1 MYHQPHGIAVETGG
15 FQGSRCGGVMAR
27 GHRSESQTPTDRC
40 VVEFGDYCAPIEM
53 KGRLGGECRTA
64 DDDNVF

>member
-1 MYHQPHGIAVETGG
+1 
-15 FQGSRCGGVMAR
+15 MAR

-64 DDDNVF
+64 DDDNVS